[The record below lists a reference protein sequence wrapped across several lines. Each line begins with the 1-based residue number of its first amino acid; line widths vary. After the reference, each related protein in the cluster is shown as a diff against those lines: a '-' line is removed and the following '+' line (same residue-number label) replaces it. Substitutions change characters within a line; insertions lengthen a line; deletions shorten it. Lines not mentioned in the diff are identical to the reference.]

1 MNISEPFIRRP
12 VMTTLVMGAILFFGL
27 FAYRLLPVSDLP
39 NVDFPVIQVSA
50 SLPGASPET
59 MASSIATPLEK
70 EFSTIAGLE
79 AMTSTNFL
87 GNTNISLQFALDR
100 NLDAAAQDVQA
111 AISRASRMLP
121 RDMPSPPTYRKV
133 NPADQPIL
141 YVALTSP
148 TLPLYTL
155 DEYAETMLAQQI
167 SMVSGVAQVQ
177 VYGAQKYAVRI
188 QVDPTKLQAFGLG
201 LDEVAQAVRQA
212 NVNLPSG
219 TLWGSQ
225 KAFTV
230 QAKGQLTSAQE
241 FRPIIVAYRSGRPIR
256 LEALGKVIDSVEND
270 KTAAWF
276 VDSRAVIL
284 AIQKQPGTNTVAV
297 ASRVNKL
304 LPRFREQLPASVS
317 LHVVFDR
324 SESIKASVRDVQFTL
339 VFTLFLVVMVIFL
352 FLRNFSATLIPSLA
366 MPLSIVGTFAVMYL
380 LNFSLDN
387 LSLMALTLSVGFV
400 VDDAIVMLEN
410 IVRHMEMGKNPW
422 QAALEGSREVG
433 FTIVSMTLSLA
444 AVFLPVL
451 FLGGIVG
458 RLFREFAV
466 TIGVAVL
473 ISGLV
478 SLSLTPMMSSR
489 FLLPQ
494 EKRGAFAE
502 ASERFFSKILRLYE
516 QSLAWS
522 LKHRLTV
529 MAGTVLVSVLSVILL
544 VKMPKGFLPLEDIGL
559 LFGFTEAAEGISFTA
574 MSAHQ
579 QKLAEVVKADPA
591 VEGFISSVGRGGF
604 AAPNTGVLFI
614 RLKDRKHR
622 EDAFS
627 VLARLRRKL
636 AAVPGIQTFLQVLP
650 PINTGGRLTQAQY
663 QFILQSPDTEALYR
677 VAPSFEAKLR
687 SLPQLVDVTSD
698 LRLKNPQV
706 TVAIDR
712 DRATSLGVSAEA
724 IEDALYAAF
733 GPRQI
738 STIYA
743 PTNQYQVLLE
753 VLPEYQASPSQL
765 SLIYVRNRQGQ
776 LIPLE
781 SVARIRQE
789 VGPLS
794 VNHWGQLPAVTISFN
809 LAPGV
814 ALSQALAAVQ
824 QTARETLPSHVTTGF
839 QGLAQAFQSSKA
851 GLGLLLVMAILVI
864 YVVLGVLY
872 ESFIHPLTILSALP
886 LAAFGALVTLMIFG
900 VDLNVYAF
908 VGIIMLVG
916 LVKKNGIIMVD
927 FAIEARSQGKDSFQ
941 AIFEA
946 CMVRFRPI
954 MMTTMAALFGALPIA
969 VGYGAGAEARRPLGL
984 AVVGGLL
991 FSQLLTLFV
1000 TPVVYTYMET
1010 LQNYLAR
1017 VFHFLGP
1024 RTATMA
1030 QPPR

>member
-1 MNISEPFIRRP
+1 
-12 VMTTLVMGAILFFGL
+12 
-27 FAYRLLPVSDLP
+27 
-39 NVDFPVIQVSA
+39 
-50 SLPGASPET
+50 
-59 MASSIATPLEK
+59 
-70 EFSTIAGLE
+70 
-79 AMTSTNFL
+79 
-87 GNTNISLQFALDR
+87 
-100 NLDAAAQDVQA
+100 
-111 AISRASRMLP
+111 
-121 RDMPSPPTYRKV
+121 MPSPPTYGKV

-155 DEYAETMLAQQI
+155 DEFAETMLAQQI
-167 SMVSGVAQVQ
+167 SMVSGVAQVR
-177 VYGAQKYAVRI
+177 VYGAQKYAVRV
-188 QVDPTKLQAFGLG
+188 QVDPTKLRAFGLG

-230 QAKGQLTSAQE
+230 QAQGQLITSQE
-241 FRPIIVAYRSGRPIR
+241 YRPIIVAYRAGRPVR
-256 LEALGKVIDSVEND
+256 LEALGRVLDSVEND

-276 VDSRAVIL
+276 LDSRAVVL

-297 ASRVNKL
+297 ASRVREL

-324 SESIKASVRDVQFTL
+324 SESIKASVRDLQFTL
-339 VFTLFLVVMVIFL
+339 VFILFLVVIVILL
-352 FLRNFSATLIPSLA
+352 FLQNFSATVIPSLA
-366 MPLSIVGTFAVMYL
+366 MPLSIVGTFAIMYL

-387 LSLMALTLSVGFV
+387 LSLLALTLSVGFV

-433 FTIVSMTLSLA
+433 FTTVSMTLSLA

-451 FLGGIVG
+451 FLGGIVS
-458 RLFREFAV
+458 RLFSEFAV

-473 ISGLV
+473 ISGVV

-489 FLLPQ
+489 FLLPP
-494 EKRGAFAE
+494 EKNSRGGLYE
-502 ASERFFSKILRLYE
+502 ASERFFSEMLRWYKHALT
-516 QSLAWS
+516 WS
-522 LKHRLTV
+522 LQHRLTV
-529 MAGTVLVSVLSVILL
+529 MAGTVLVSILSVVLL
-544 VKMPKGFLPLEDIGL
+544 VKVPKGFLPLEDTGQ
-559 LFGFTEAAEGISFTA
+559 LFGFTEAAEGISFAA

-614 RLKDRKHR
+614 RLKDHQNR
-622 EDAFS
+622 EDAFT

-636 AAVPGIQTFLQVLP
+636 AAVPGIQAFVQVPP
-650 PINTGGRLTQAQY
+650 PINIGGRPTQSQY
-663 QFILQSPDTEALYR
+663 QFILQSSDTDALYR
-677 VAPSFEAKLR
+677 TAPSFEAKLR
-687 SLPQLVDVTSD
+687 SLPQLTDVTSD
-698 LRLKNPQV
+698 LRLRNPQL
-706 TVAIDR
+706 TVSIDR

-738 STIYA
+738 STIFA
-743 PTNQYQVLLE
+743 PTNQYRVLLE
-753 VLPEYQASPSQL
+753 VLPEYQASPSHL
-765 SLIYVRNRQGQ
+765 SLIHVRSRQSH
-776 LIPLE
+776 LVPLE
-781 SVARIRQE
+781 SVARVRQE

-839 QGLAQAFQSSKA
+839 QGLAQAFRSSMA
-851 GLGLLLVMAILVI
+851 GLGLLLIMAIVVI
-864 YVVLGVLY
+864 YLVLGVLY

-916 LVKKNGIIMVD
+916 LVKKKKTASSWWISPSRQGTKVKIFFKRFSKPASCV
-927 FAIEARSQGKDSFQ
+927 FAPS
-941 AIFEA
+941 
-946 CMVRFRPI
+946 
-954 MMTTMAALFGALPIA
+954 
-969 VGYGAGAEARRPLGL
+969 
-984 AVVGGLL
+984 
-991 FSQLLTLFV
+991 
-1000 TPVVYTYMET
+1000 
-1010 LQNYLAR
+1010 
-1017 VFHFLGP
+1017 
-1024 RTATMA
+1024 
-1030 QPPR
+1030 